1 MHITEKLSR
10 KQADLYGAE
19 PVTIAFLGDSV
30 TQGCFEIY
38 RNGPNSCETYFE
50 PQHAYSARL
59 REMLA
64 ILYPNVQVNIINSG
78 ISGDNAPNGLRR
90 LERDVLRYH
99 PDLVVV
105 SYGLNDSGRG
115 DAGIADYTAALDGI
129 FAALESAGIESIF
142 LTENM
147 MNTHVSV
154 HTTDPFFVG
163 LAENLASIQN
173 SSREAGG
180 CRPWRPHLRL
190 LRQMEAPCRRR
201 RGRHRAAGQ
210 QGQPSHP
217 GNGVSLRRQPAG
229 NHVQLRIAARYRD
242 HP

>member
-115 DAGIADYTAALDGI
+115 NAGIADYTAALDGI

-154 HTTDPFFVG
+154 HSTDPFFVG

-173 SSREAGG
+173 SGLLDRYFEAGKQAAAAHG
-180 CRPWRPHLRL
+180 ARICDCYAKWKRL
-190 LRQMEAPCRRR
+190 
-201 RGRHRAAGQ
+201 AAG
-210 QGQPSHP
+210 GVDVTELLANKVNHP
-217 GNGVSLRRQPAG
+217 TREMVYLFAVSL
-229 NHVQLRIAARYRD
+229 LETMFS
-242 HP
+242 